1 MKKSGKRTIRSNE
14 PLGVR
19 SSGINGKG
27 CFALSRLPA
36 RKKVGEFVGER
47 ITNAEAKRRVA
58 AGGKVRICQVED
70 RWSIDAS
77 RGGDATAYIN
87 HSCEPN
93 CFSRINHGR
102 LFFFALRAIALGEEL
117 TLDYT
122 PSQHPGR
129 CLLAGPF
136 DGLRPTRT

>member
-1 MKKSGKRTIRSNE
+1 MKNPGKRTSSKSAS
-14 PLGVR
+14 LWVR
-19 SSGINGKG
+19 KSGINGRG
-27 CFALSRLPA
+27 CFALRALTA
-36 RKKVGEFVGER
+36 RKKVGEFLGER

-58 AGGKVRICQVED
+58 GGGKVRICEVEA

-93 CFSRINHGR
+93 CFSRISHGR

-129 CLLAGPF
+129 RCSCGAVRCRGVMA
-136 DGLRPTRT
+136 